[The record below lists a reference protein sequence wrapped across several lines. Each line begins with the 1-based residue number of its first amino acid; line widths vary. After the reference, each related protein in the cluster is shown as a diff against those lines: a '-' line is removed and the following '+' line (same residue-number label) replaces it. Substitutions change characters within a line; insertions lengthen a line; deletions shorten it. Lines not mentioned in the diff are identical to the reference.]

1 MEFLIRRDDL
11 VRALARAQGIVEK
24 RTTNPILSA
33 VLLQAGDGGLR
44 MVATD
49 KAMTFLADV
58 AANVRVPGEVAV
70 DAAHLFQ
77 VARVLSGDVV
87 TVTLLDNQRVEVR
100 CGSSTF
106 KLSGYPGSD
115 FPVTPPLDQSRS
127 LQILT
132 GELRR
137 VLDQTLYAVAPED
150 NRYGL
155 NGAHLE
161 DVSTDTGPMLR
172 VVATDG
178 NRLSWAQAPYT
189 GELGIGRKMLLPR
202 KALKHVQG
210 LLEAD
215 DAPVEIAFGERAGVI
230 RLPGALVHMRL
241 LEADFPD
248 YRTVLPNSFKRQV
261 NVEREV
267 LLRALERVAIFAADS
282 AHSVRFAFGPE
293 ALVLTSRKLD
303 AGDSRE
309 ELPVDLVGEPITLG
323 FNAVYLSDVLR
334 CVAGDRLLLQLGD
347 VLSPCIV
354 RVPDDDRC
362 LFVVMPLRLD

>member
-33 VLLQAGDGGLR
+33 VLFQAGDAGVR

-49 KAMTFLADV
+49 KAMTFLTDV
-58 AANVRVPGEVAV
+58 PANVRVPGEVAV
-70 DAAHLFQ
+70 DAAHVFQ
-77 VARVLSGDVV
+77 VARVLSGEVV
-87 TVTLLDNQRVEVR
+87 NVALLENQRVEVR
-100 CGSSTF
+100 CGNSTF
-106 KLSGYPGSD
+106 KLTGYPGSE
-115 FPVTPPLDQSRS
+115 FPVTPPLDASRS
-127 LQILT
+127 LTLPS
-132 GELRR
+132 GDLRR
-137 VLDQTLYAVAPED
+137 LLDRTVYAVAPDD

-161 DVSTDTGPMLR
+161 DVSTEQGPMLR

-189 GELGIGRKMLLPR
+189 GELGIGRRMLLPR
-202 KALKHVQG
+202 KALRVVQP

-215 DAPVEIAFGERAGVI
+215 DQPVEVSFGERAGVVRI
-230 RLPGALVHMRL
+230 AGSMVHMRL

-248 YRTVLPNSFKRQV
+248 YRQVLPTSFKRTV

-267 LLRALERVAIFAADS
+267 LLRALERVSIFAADS
-282 AHSVRFAFGPE
+282 AHSVRFAFGTDT
-293 ALVLTSRKLD
+293 LVLTSRKLD

-309 ELPVDLVGEPITLG
+309 EVPVDLVGDPITLG
-323 FNAVYLSDVLR
+323 FNAAYFADVLR
-334 CVAGDRLLLQLGD
+334 CVDSDRMILQLGD
-347 VLSPCIV
+347 VLSPCV
-354 RVPDDDRC
+354 LRVPEDDDC
-362 LFVVMPLRLD
+362 LFVIMPLRLD